1 MGFGR
6 CSNNC
11 KLLVSAYEVRI
22 DPRLS
27 SKPPFSLFV
36 VVEGSSEVQMVDDD
50 GMKEKEHHCDRG
62 IVVRVG
68 AFSARSSSAR
78 L

>member
-11 KLLVSAYEVRI
+11 KLFVSAYEVRVN
-22 DPRLS
+22 PRPS

-50 GMKEKEHHCDRG
+50 GMK
-62 IVVRVG
+62 
-68 AFSARSSSAR
+68 
-78 L
+78 